1 MKTQLAE
8 IPIHVYK
15 NRYNTGVYELMAGGM
30 FLVGGLSLN
39 AGNHVLMFVLFIL
52 GVVIVFRVIEKIEQ
66 KHIYPRS
73 GYVKFREEGS
83 QLWKTMLLLLGI
95 NLVFFFVF
103 FLIFAYDDEHVLA
116 WTTPI
121 LATMLG
127 SILLI
132 SSFYHRIRRM
142 FFVGMLILFSGWIL
156 SPLVLGA
163 EATHGYIGFAIFA
176 FYLLILGALFL
187 TSGGLTL
194 RNYLRVVPLQ
204 QEAQDEQ

>member
-8 IPIHVYK
+8 IPTRVYK
-15 NRYNTGVYELMAGGM
+15 NRYNTGVYELMAGGI

-39 AGNHVLMFVLFIL
+39 AGNHVLMVLLFIL
-52 GVVIVFRVIEKIEQ
+52 GIVIVARLIQQIEK
-66 KHIYPRS
+66 KYIYPRS

-83 QLWKTMLLLLGI
+83 QLWKNMLLILGLNLLFGFAFW
-95 NLVFFFVF
+95 LVFT
-103 FLIFAYDDEHVLA
+103 YDDEYALA
-116 WTTPI
+116 WITPI

-127 SILLI
+127 CVMLI

-142 FFVGMLILFSGWIL
+142 SFVGILLLFFGWIL

-163 EATHGYIGFAIFA
+163 EATHGYIGFAILA
-176 FYLLILGALFL
+176 FYLLIIGVIFL

-194 RNYLRVVPLQ
+194 RNYLLHTMLLQ
-204 QEAQDEQ
+204 QEAQDE